1 MVQPKVFLWE
11 PAWIPWWLHFKKPSK
26 LFRSCCNIPIRA
38 TTIIHY
44 RLFHSNFPVSSF
56 FLLVV
61 KSFRGNIELHWP
73 PPTPTAKTVLAVR
86 EVWLPG
92 LKFLQKTPHK
102 TNQKNN
108 KTKKN
113 KNTTLTPHF
122 SRLSSC
128 SAYPGS
134 ANTVSNAN
142 DAHRLFKAGRNWS
155 VWTWN
160 FSVSCFKKKKKI
172 LSSVMKMSF
181 FSLLLI
187 HVTVHFMLLRKKCE
201 NKKET
206 KVCNFKLESE
216 VHQTN
221 KQKKKQPT
229 GFSWVGMSLYQL
241 QGCPH
246 PDLTEGM
253 RGKSLEKVLQQRKQT
268 SWTLCTLWQ
277 RRQDWSLISAA
288 TLG

>member
-92 LKFLQKTPHK
+92 LKFLQKNPHK

-181 FSLLLI
+181 FLCSWYMWLYILCYWEKN
-187 HVTVHFMLLRKKCE
+187 VKTRKKLRSAIS
-201 NKKET
+201 NW
-206 KVCNFKLESE
+206 KVKYI
-216 VHQTN
+216 

>member
-181 FSLLLI
+181 FLCSWYMWLYILCYWEKN
-187 HVTVHFMLLRKKCE
+187 VKTRKKLRSAIS
-201 NKKET
+201 NW
-206 KVCNFKLESE
+206 KVKYIK
-216 VHQTN
+216 QTN
-221 KQKKKQPT
+221 KKKKQPT

>member
-221 KQKKKQPT
+221 KQKKETAHWVFLSRNESLPASRMSS
-229 GFSWVGMSLYQL
+229 SW
-241 QGCPH
+241 PH
-246 PDLTEGM
+246 RRDERKISWKSVTAEETNFMNPVYIMAEEAGLIPD
-253 RGKSLEKVLQQRKQT
+253 
-268 SWTLCTLWQ
+268 
-277 RRQDWSLISAA
+277 
-288 TLG
+288 

>member
-92 LKFLQKTPHK
+92 LKFLQKNPHK

-108 KTKKN
+108 KTKK
-113 KNTTLTPHF
+113 
-122 SRLSSC
+122 
-128 SAYPGS
+128 
-134 ANTVSNAN
+134 
-142 DAHRLFKAGRNWS
+142 
-155 VWTWN
+155 
-160 FSVSCFKKKKKI
+160 KKKTLLWPHI
-172 LSSVMKMSF
+172 SRGCRVAALIPGLPTLSPMPMMLTGCLKLGETDQSEHETSVC
-181 FSLLLI
+181 
-187 HVTVHFMLLRKKCE
+187 HVLKRKKKSSLQWWKCLFFFAPDTCDCTFYVTE
-201 NKKET
+201 KKMW
-206 KVCNFKLESE
+206 
-216 VHQTN
+216 
-221 KQKKKQPT
+221 KQ
-229 GFSWVGMSLYQL
+229 
-241 QGCPH
+241 
-246 PDLTEGM
+246 E
-253 RGKSLEKVLQQRKQT
+253 RN
-268 SWTLCTLWQ
+268 
-277 RRQDWSLISAA
+277 
-288 TLG
+288 

>member
-92 LKFLQKTPHK
+92 LKFLQKNPTK
-102 TNQKNN
+102 QIKKITKQK
-108 KTKKN
+108 KTK
-113 KNTTLTPHF
+113 TLLWPHI
-122 SRLSSC
+122 SRGCRVAALIPGLPTLSPMPMMLTGCLKLGETDQSEHE
-128 SAYPGS
+128 
-134 ANTVSNAN
+134 T
-142 DAHRLFKAGRNWS
+142 S
-155 VWTWN
+155 VCH
-160 FSVSCFKKKKKI
+160 VLKRKKKI

-181 FSLLLI
+181 FLCSWYMWLYILCYWEKN
-187 HVTVHFMLLRKKCE
+187 VKTRKKLRSAIS
-201 NKKET
+201 NW
-206 KVCNFKLESE
+206 KVKYIK
-216 VHQTN
+216 QTN
-221 KQKKKQPT
+221 KKRNSPL
-229 GFSWVGMSLYQL
+229 GF
-241 QGCPH
+241 P
-246 PDLTEGM
+246 E
-253 RGKSLEKVLQQRKQT
+253 
-268 SWTLCTLWQ
+268 
-277 RRQDWSLISAA
+277 
-288 TLG
+288 

>member
-1 MVQPKVFLWE
+1 MFWLSTQACKSFPSLSWRLIGVLCKAERKRIVMVQPKVFLWE

-108 KTKKN
+108 KTKK
-113 KNTTLTPHF
+113 KQKHYFDPTFLEAVELQ
-122 SRLSSC
+122 RLSRVCQHCLQCQWC
-128 SAYPGS
+128 SQ
-134 ANTVSNAN
+134 V
-142 DAHRLFKAGRNWS
+142 
-155 VWTWN
+155 V
-160 FSVSCFKKKKKI
+160 
-172 LSSVMKMSF
+172 
-181 FSLLLI
+181 
-187 HVTVHFMLLRKKCE
+187 
-201 NKKET
+201 
-206 KVCNFKLESE
+206 
-216 VHQTN
+216 
-221 KQKKKQPT
+221 
-229 GFSWVGMSLYQL
+229 
-241 QGCPH
+241 
-246 PDLTEGM
+246 
-253 RGKSLEKVLQQRKQT
+253 
-268 SWTLCTLWQ
+268 
-277 RRQDWSLISAA
+277 
-288 TLG
+288 